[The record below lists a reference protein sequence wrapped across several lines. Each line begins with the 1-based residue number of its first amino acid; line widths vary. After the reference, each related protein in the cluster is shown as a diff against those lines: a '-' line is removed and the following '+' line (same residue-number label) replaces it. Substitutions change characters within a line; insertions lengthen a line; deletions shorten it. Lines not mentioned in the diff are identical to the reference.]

1 MVIPVCSI
9 LFHLR
14 YTAGS
19 NFSTKK
25 NAPEHSTVL
34 QIRPFTANLSLAY
47 FQKVWY
53 YLFIDENNFHLSNI
67 LNFFCSR
74 LGILFISLLL

>member
-1 MVIPVCSI
+1 MVIPVYSN
-9 LFHLR
+9 LFYLW

-19 NFSTKK
+19 NFSAKK

-34 QIRPFTANLSLAY
+34 QIRLFTANLSLAY

-53 YLFIDENNFHLSNI
+53 YQFIDENNFHLSDI
-67 LNFFCSR
+67 LNFFCSQS
-74 LGILFISLLL
+74 GILFISLLL